1 MANNFVKFKGNKIGK
16 SLVEINTE
24 NNIKEILEVAE
35 KNSCKIILPSDFA
48 VSSSTEGEANF
59 KDLKNV
65 KDDEMILDI
74 GPQNYRK
81 NMQNNRFIENSV
93 MEWPSW
99 IF

>member
-1 MANNFVKFKGNKIGK
+1 M
-16 SLVEINTE
+16 
-24 NNIKEILEVAE
+24 AE

-74 GPQNYRK
+74 GPQT
-81 NMQNNRFIENSV
+81 IEKYAK
-93 MEWPSW
+93 
-99 IF
+99 